1 MFSNRVNVNILVSLL
16 VSHGIRRVVVCPGS
30 RNSPIANDLAECE
43 DITCYS
49 VTDERSA
56 GFYALGMSL
65 VDNVPVAVCVTSG
78 TALLNLAPAV
88 AEASYRHHGLV
99 AISADRPSA
108 WIDQLDGQTLRQQDA
123 LANFVARSVSLPEPT
138 NDEQYWYC
146 NRLVNEALIA
156 VKAHGRKSVHI
167 NVPISEPLFCFCNR
181 ELPVERKINYVASAV
196 DSKAL
201 HVQITERLLKA
212 QRPMIVVGQLN
223 YYDGIALSSLRV
235 LANHSVVLAEPLACD
250 YAFPMDKIFAQDV
263 LDESYKPDFILYLGD
278 TVVSKNLKKWIRTI
292 NKVEC
297 WAVSEDGEVHD
308 TFMHLSGIIEGSP
321 VGALHLLA
329 EDMSKNVDENGSE
342 VLSSKISFDFVLK
355 WRKLLDGARL
365 DAQSFNPPFSSM
377 YVVKAFEMRLR
388 DVEYKYKVHYANSLA
403 VRLACI
409 YSNHYVWCN
418 RGVNGIEGSLSTAAG
433 FSVATSDIVFCV
445 IGDLSFFY
453 DQNALW
459 NTNLLGNLRILLL
472 NNGGGG
478 IFHGLVGLDQNA
490 AFHEY
495 VSASHKTTAEGIC
508 LQNNVRYLSAN
519 DADSLNE
526 NLKLLMADK
535 SEQPV
540 LLEVFTDS
548 EKDSKTFVA
557 YMKNNIKDNLE

>member
-1 MFSNRVNVNILVSLL
+1 MFSDRVNVNILVSLL

-30 RNSPIANDLAECE
+30 RNSPIANDLAECA
-43 DITCYS
+43 DIICYP

-65 VDNVPVAVCVTSG
+65 ADNVPVAVCVTSG

-99 AISADRPSA
+99 VISADRPAS
-108 WIDQLDGQTLRQQDA
+108 WIDQLDGQTLRQQYA
-123 LANFVARSVSLPEPT
+123 LANFVSRSVSLPEPV

-167 NVPISEPLFCFCNR
+167 NVPISEPLFSFCNKV
-181 ELPVERKINYVASAV
+181 LPAERKINYVASAV
-196 DSKAL
+196 DTKAF
-201 HVQITERLLKA
+201 HVQVTERLLTA

-223 YYDGIALSSLRV
+223 SYGGNVLSCLQGW
-235 LANHSVVLAEPLACD
+235 ANHVVVLAEPLACD
-250 YAFPMDKIFAQDV
+250 YAFPIDKIFAQNV
-263 LDESYKPDFILYLGD
+263 LDESYAPDFILYLGD
-278 TVVSKNLKKWIRTI
+278 TVVSKNLKKWIRAI
-292 NKVEC
+292 KNVEC
-297 WAVSEDGEVHD
+297 WAVSEDGDVHD
-308 TFMHLSGIIEGSP
+308 TFMHLSGVIEGHP
-321 VGALHLLA
+321 VEALRLLA
-329 EDMSKNVDENGSE
+329 ENGRKSIDERESE
-342 VLSSKISFDFVLK
+342 VLSSKSSSEFVLK
-355 WRKLLDGARL
+355 WKKLLDGAKL
-365 DAQSFNPPFSSM
+365 DAQCFNPPFSSM
-377 YVVKAFEMRLR
+377 YAVKVFEKHLGK
-388 DVEYKYKVHYANSLA
+388 VCYSYKVHYANSLA

-409 YSNHYVWCN
+409 YSSRYVWCN

-459 NTNLLGNLRILLL
+459 NTNVSGNLRILLL

-478 IFHGLVGLDQNA
+478 IFHGLAGLEQNT
-490 AFHEY
+490 AFHDY
-495 VSASHKTTAEGIC
+495 VSASHSNSAKGIC
-508 LQNNVRYLSAN
+508 LQNNVRYLCAD

-526 NLKLLMADK
+526 NLNLLLTDK
-535 SEQPV
+535 SERPV

-548 EKDSKTFVA
+548 EKDSKALIT
-557 YMKNNIKDNLE
+557 YMQNNIKDN